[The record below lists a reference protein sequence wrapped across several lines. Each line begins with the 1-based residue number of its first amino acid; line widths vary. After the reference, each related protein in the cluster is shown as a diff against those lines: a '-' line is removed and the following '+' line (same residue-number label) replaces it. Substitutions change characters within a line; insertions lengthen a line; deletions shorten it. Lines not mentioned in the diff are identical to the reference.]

1 MGLGEDHVHQH
12 HMIRIRLLGEF
23 EVHRSD
29 GSRVEQ
35 REWRTGKTRD
45 LVRLLALAD
54 GHPVRVPALIEKLW
68 PDVSVSRA
76 RNSLGTAASQIRRTL
91 GEPCVV
97 RESDGLVLR
106 NAWVDVSSF
115 RALADRVQL
124 AARSSASAEV
134 LTNARAALTLYT
146 GDFHAHEDDSA
157 WAAGERRMLQGLR
170 IATLCDA
177 ALAAIDL
184 GLLREALD
192 LAATAVRLDPTVE
205 AAHRSLMRA
214 HAELGEIGMAL
225 RAFEECRLHLAD
237 ELGTDPS
244 PQTQELHLQILRRPS
259 EFRASPL
266 TALRDSG

>member
-1 MGLGEDHVHQH
+1 VHH
-12 HMIRIRLLGEF
+12 TIRIRMLGEL

-45 LVRLLALAD
+45 LLRLLALAD
-54 GHPVRVPALIEKLW
+54 GHPVRVTGLIEKLW
-68 PDVSVSRA
+68 PDVSESRG

-91 GEPCVV
+91 GEPCVA
-97 RESDGLVLR
+97 RQSDALVLR
-106 NAWVDVSSF
+106 NAWVDVSAF
-115 RALADRVQL
+115 RALAHRAQL
-124 AARSSASAEV
+124 AARASASAEV
-134 LTNARAALTLYT
+134 VTNARAALALYT

-157 WAAGERRMLQGLR
+157 WAVGERQMLRSLHV
-170 IATLCDA
+170 ATLCDA

-184 GLLREALD
+184 GLLRESLD

-205 AAHRSLMRA
+205 AAHRALMQA

-225 RAFEECRLHLAD
+225 RAFEECRVHLAD

-244 PQTQELHLQILRRPS
+244 PQTQELHLQILRRPN
-259 EFRASPL
+259 EFQTSSLAR
-266 TALRDSG
+266 LRDSG